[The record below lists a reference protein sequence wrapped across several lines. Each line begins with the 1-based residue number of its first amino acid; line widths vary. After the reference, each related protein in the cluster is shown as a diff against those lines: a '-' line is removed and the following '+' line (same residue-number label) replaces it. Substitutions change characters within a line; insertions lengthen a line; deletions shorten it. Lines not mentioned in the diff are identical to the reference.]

1 METTLD
7 IDWDMYG
14 LLQNKYF
21 KNGTHF
27 SKFVHYKLPTN
38 DKLNKYKQFQDSLC
52 PRCRGCEETR
62 YHLFQCQSSK
72 ECQNKSIIFL
82 EEFNRRDRMDN
93 KMVDIWVKGLKSF
106 FEDGNPTLSNI
117 PGRFKQVVNAQKIG
131 MGSNNIWKNFIS
143 MDGDS

>member
-1 METTLD
+1 
-7 IDWDMYG
+7 
-14 LLQNKYF
+14 
-21 KNGTHF
+21 
-27 SKFVHYKLPTN
+27 
-38 DKLNKYKQFQDSLC
+38 
-52 PRCRGCEETR
+52 
-62 YHLFQCQSSK
+62 
-72 ECQNKSIIFL
+72 
-82 EEFNRRDRMDN
+82 MDN